1 MKLMREKREEAH
13 LTQQQLATMIGISR
27 TTITKIEN
35 GGRPSVNTAQ
45 KIANILGFD
54 WTLFF

>member
-27 TTITKIEN
+27 TAITKIEN